1 MYMTSPDAPTRD
13 FDVRLA
19 TDADQ
24 DSVLGALSDGY
35 ARPFT
40 HEWFRWKHQLSPWGA
55 SRCFVAEDAEGLLG
69 VVFEMPW
76 RYAESGGP
84 AIGWRMV
91 DGATTV
97 RAQRRGVFRA
107 VVAAMLSDCAASEEQ
122 GVVLATATP
131 EARLAH
137 IKNGAVALEPISS
150 YYRPA
155 VWRPAVWRPA
165 QVVSGLDVLDS
176 WQLATQRGLASV
188 WDRASLEWRL
198 DPRSGIEYQVS
209 RLASGSGANGAI
221 HRTVGGA
228 ARTVVISALWGAP
241 SDVRTLV
248 GALAWRSKAVAV
260 LAPGGPGTRLAKP
273 RLGVARGQ
281 SLMCVWD
288 QRDHQPAPELS
299 DARDGWALDGLDL
312 EGVI

>member
-1 MYMTSPDAPTRD
+1 MVTMSPDASTRD

-24 DSVLGALSDGY
+24 EAILAALGDGY
-35 ARPFT
+35 GRPFAR
-40 HEWFRWKHQLSPWGA
+40 EWFQWKHQSSPWGA
-55 SRCFVAEDAEGLLG
+55 SKCFVADDAEGLLG

-76 RYAESGGP
+76 RYSEHGAP
-84 AIGWRMV
+84 AVGWRMV

-107 VVAAMLSDCAASEEQ
+107 VVAAMLADCAAADDK

-137 IKNGAVALEPISS
+137 IKNGAVALDPIHS
-150 YYRPA
+150 YYRPVA
-155 VWRPAVWRPA
+155 WRPARLA
-165 QVVSGLDVLDS
+165 TGLDVLDS
-176 WQLATQRGLASV
+176 WQPAQQPGLATS
-188 WDRASLEWRL
+188 WDRAALEWRI
-198 DPRSGIEYQVS
+198 DPRIGLDYQVS
-209 RLASGSGANGAI
+209 GLGSGSGPNGAI
-221 HRTVGGA
+221 HRVVGGA
-228 ARTVVISALWGAP
+228 ARTVVISALWGEP
-241 SDVRTLV
+241 RDVRVLL
-248 GALAWRSKAVAV
+248 GALAWQSKALAV
-260 LAPGGPGTRLAKP
+260 LAPGGPGSRLPKP
-273 RLGVARGQ
+273 RIATARGQ

-288 QRDHQPAPELS
+288 QRDQRPAADLT

>member
-1 MYMTSPDAPTRD
+1 MFMTSPDAPTRD

-40 HEWFRWKHQLSPWGA
+40 HEWFRWKHQSSPWGA

-155 VWRPAVWRPA
+155 VWRPAR
-165 QVVSGLDVLDS
+165 VVSGLDVLDS
-176 WQLATQRGLASV
+176 WQPARQSGLATT
-188 WDRASLEWRL
+188 WDRAALEWRI
-198 DPRSGIEYQVS
+198 DPRSGVDYLVS
-209 RLASGSGANGAI
+209 GLESGSGPNGAI
-221 HRTVGGA
+221 HRVVGGA
-228 ARTVVISALWGAP
+228 VRTVVISALWGEP

-248 GALAWRSKAVAV
+248 GALAWQSKALAV
-260 LAPGGPGTRLAKP
+260 LAPGGHGTRLAKP
-273 RLGVARGQ
+273 RIAAARGQ
-281 SLMCVWD
+281 SLMCVWE
-288 QRDHQPAPELS
+288 QRAHRPTTELG